1 MSLIIPK
8 KQPLY
13 APMLGTFGGGSAR
26 GFGQFGGA
34 AVLAGEVILEGTQS
48 TASSTVTSRNWT
60 VPAGVSSISIVAVGG
75 GGAGADR
82 HDGMG
87 GGGGGLAWYND
98 VPVNA
103 GDTLVLNAGAGGTW
117 GSLTTTRSNTDGASG
132 GSSYITLT
140 NGSNMCIGYGGPG
153 GNHNTYSSTNQW
165 YSGGQYAN
173 SDGGG
178 EGGQIL
184 RKSGSRSGGSG
195 AGGYA
200 GNGGRAGAQQYD
212 TNYFPQQGQGGAG
225 GGGNGS
231 NGSNPQFCSGGGGV
245 GIYGQGANGTES
257 QLQSGST
264 VSSAQGGSGGG
275 ASSVSGGNH
284 SFPMPNGGSYGGGG
298 GGAHNGDYP
307 GNGTRGVIRVIWGE
321 VPRQFPNTNVD
332 LANSF
337 DNVTYL

>member
-1 MSLIIPK
+1 MSLIFPK
-8 KQPLY
+8 KEILY
-13 APMLGTFGGGSAR
+13 APMLGTLGGGSGR

-48 TASSTVTSRNWT
+48 TSSSTVTSRNWT

-75 GGAGADR
+75 GGAGVDR

-98 VPVNA
+98 VAVNA

-117 GSLTTTRSNTDGASG
+117 GSLSTTRSNNDGASG

-153 GNHNTYSSTNQW
+153 GNHNTYSTTNQW

-178 EGGQIL
+178 TGGQVL

-195 AGGYA
+195 AGGYT
-200 GNGGRAGAQQYD
+200 GSGGRAGAKQYD
-212 TNYFPQQGQGGAG
+212 SNFAASAGAGGAG
-225 GGGNGS
+225 GGGEGS
-231 NGSNPQFCSGGGGV
+231 NGANPQFCSGGGGV
-245 GIYGQGANGTES
+245 GIYGQGTNGAA
-257 QLQSGST
+257 ST
-264 VSSAQGGSGGG
+264 SNNTVTAAQGGSGGG

-321 VPRQFPNTNVD
+321 VPRQFPSTNVD